1 MQLLSI
7 MDTSQSAADLL
18 DAVEVIDAAFHRRQI
33 VTMADWDESLL
44 NLIGAHDRCGG
55 VVRSG
60 VRALS
65 SASYESGDSVR
76 SAVEQ
81 LRQALAA
88 SQSRPSAAG
97 AIVRSASSSRADNGP
112 ARTRPRLRAPRITAL
127 DP

>member
-7 MDTSQSAADLL
+7 MVASRSAADLL
-18 DAVEVIDAAFHRRQI
+18 GTVEVIDAAFHRRQI

-60 VRALS
+60 IRALF

-81 LRQALAA
+81 LRQAITAP
-88 SQSRPSAAG
+88 QQRPSAAG
-97 AIVRSASSSRADNGP
+97 ALVRSASSLTSEP
-112 ARTRPRLRAPRITAL
+112 TTVQLELEL
-127 DP
+127 DFGH